1 MSDHSCDH
9 ISQQERVALHQHGQ
23 HTDCHN
29 TKGSPD
35 FLFWMSLIS
44 VVIFY
49 IHYGWFEESAS
60 FAKWYQILTS
70 SVYQLINT
78 IWWGIAVGIL
88 MVAGLAKIPR
98 QFVMSLL
105 GTNTGLNGILRATAA
120 GVLLDLCSHGILM
133 VGAKLYQRGAS
144 IGQVMAFLIASPWN
158 SFSLTL
164 ILIALIGIPWTLGFI
179 ALSMLIAIV
188 VGLLFDRFVRHGVL
202 PENPIKVD
210 LPDDFRFWP
219 EAKKGLSDT
228 QFSFKFVTGM
238 LIDGLKDSRMV
249 VRWILFGVLLAGL
262 VRAFISPEQ
271 FGSHHYTFLTKRFD
285 RTEKSRLHFTS
296 AMTQLGHYD
305 GDNEASY
312 LELAQFLTEKG
323 TNTKQDLAQLWRRI
337 VFYIAI
343 SNTDDHLR
351 NHGFIYHQGGWLL
364 SPAYDINPVTPA
376 NGLHL
381 NITDSDNRLDYE
393 LAMEVIKFFQLDRA
407 QALKIKDE
415 ALASVSNWTS
425 KASAVGLSRSEQQ
438 MMEPAFN
445 L

>member
-1 MSDHSCDH
+1 
-9 ISQQERVALHQHGQ
+9 
-23 HTDCHN
+23 
-29 TKGSPD
+29 
-35 FLFWMSLIS
+35 
-44 VVIFY
+44 
-49 IHYGWFEESAS
+49 
-60 FAKWYQILTS
+60 
-70 SVYQLINT
+70 
-78 IWWGIAVGIL
+78 
-88 MVAGLAKIPR
+88 
-98 QFVMSLL
+98 
-105 GTNTGLNGILRATAA
+105 
-120 GVLLDLCSHGILM
+120 
-133 VGAKLYQRGAS
+133 
-144 IGQVMAFLIASPWN
+144 
-158 SFSLTL
+158 
-164 ILIALIGIPWTLGFI
+164 
-179 ALSMLIAIV
+179 
-188 VGLLFDRFVRHGVL
+188 
-202 PENPIKVD
+202 
-210 LPDDFRFWP
+210 
-219 EAKKGLSDT
+219 
-228 QFSFKFVTGM
+228 
-238 LIDGLKDSRMV
+238 
-249 VRWILFGVLLAGL
+249 LAGL

-312 LELAQFLTEKG
+312 LELAQFLTEQG

-381 NITDSDNRLDYE
+381 NITDSDSRLDYE
-393 LAMEVIKFFQLDRA
+393 LAMEVIEFFQLDRA

-415 ALASVSNWTS
+415 VLASVSNWTS